1 MYVRSLLAASAL
13 SLNAV
18 AFLVVPEVL
27 PPLADGEIPHI
38 SHAVDTQNAH
48 TEQIQL
54 ACDECPFP
62 TADSDGV
69 VSWSSNTKSSLVSLL
84 NANPLRRRSKTNTQY
99 QEFNFVTEDGK
110 LFVNDALLFPP
121 APTVP
126 VDVKAVQRRDADGE
140 TTEPLNLGF
149 ALVAV
154 PLAPPQDE
162 MELMQIRFSPLD
174 IAGHPAPLDTVS
186 LTVVKTAAG
195 DLFLARTEIEPPA
208 GQDDHESWE
217 QCNGEVRC
225 LRRLIFVRIQ
235 ALVQSAKAHMMN
247 LKAKLMFGG
256 KGCHGKS
263 RVGHMKHGHH
273 GMESDSEHKHPHHM
287 GHNGHHHRHA
297 WRRTFLRIVRF
308 IVVPAILGVLAGLT
322 ASAVGMIVGQLIV
335 FVWARF
341 RRNTTSRSTSTLEQ
355 GTVSE
360 KEVLMAQDAQVDD
373 LPPYSD
379 EEQTPPADTK

>member
-1 MYVRSLLAASAL
+1 MYARSLLAVSAL
-13 SLNAV
+13 SLNAA

-27 PPLADGEIPHI
+27 PPLEGENTPLPHI
-38 SHAVDTQNAH
+38 SHAVDTLHAH

-62 TADSDGV
+62 TANSDGL
-69 VSWSSNTKSSLVSLL
+69 VSWSSDTKSSL
-84 NANPLRRRSKTNTQY
+84 
-99 QEFNFVTEDGK
+99 EFNFSTEDGK
-110 LFVNDALLFPP
+110 LFVNDALVFPP
-121 APTVP
+121 LPTVP
-126 VDVKAVQRRDADGE
+126 IDVKAVQRRDADGE

-154 PLAPPQDE
+154 PLAPPQDD

-174 IAGHPAPLDTVS
+174 IEGHPVPLDTIS
-186 LTVVKTAAG
+186 LTVIKTGSG
-195 DLFLARTEIEPPA
+195 DLLLARTEIEPPA

-225 LRRLIFVRIQ
+225 LRRLVFVRIQ
-235 ALVQSAKAHMMN
+235 ALAQSAKAHMMN

-263 RVGHMKHGHH
+263 RPGHMKHGHH
-273 GMESDSEHKHPHHM
+273 DLENTSEHKHPGHHM
-287 GHNGHHHRHA
+287 GPNGHAHHHRHG
-297 WRRTFLRIVRF
+297 WHRTFLRIVRF
-308 IVVPAILGVLAGLT
+308 IVVPAILGVLAGLA

-341 RRNTTSRSTSTLEQ
+341 RRNTTTQSTSTLEQ

-360 KEVLMAQDAQVDD
+360 KEILMAQDAQADD

>member
-13 SLNAV
+13 SLNAA
-18 AFLVVPEVL
+18 AFLLVPEVI
-27 PPLADGEIPHI
+27 PPIHDGEDAPIPHI
-38 SHAVDTQNAH
+38 SHAVDTQHAQ

-54 ACDECPFP
+54 TCDECPFP
-62 TADSDGV
+62 TADSEGF
-69 VSWSSNTKSSLVSLL
+69 VSWSSDTKSSL
-84 NANPLRRRSKTNTQY
+84 
-99 QEFNFVTEDGK
+99 EFNFFAEDGK

-121 APTVP
+121 VPTVP

-154 PLAPPQDE
+154 PLAPPQDD

-174 IAGHPAPLDTVS
+174 IEGHPVPLDTIS
-186 LTVVKTAAG
+186 LTVVKTASG

-217 QCNGEVRC
+217 KCNGDVRC

-256 KGCHGKS
+256 KGCHGKP
-263 RVGHMKHGHH
+263 RAGHMKHGHH
-273 GMESDSEHKHPHHM
+273 DMESASEHPHHM
-287 GHNGHHHRHA
+287 GPNGHPHHHRHA

-335 FVWARF
+335 FVWMRF
-341 RRNTTSRSTSTLEQ
+341 RRNTTSRSTSALEQ

-360 KEVLMAQDAQVDD
+360 KETLIAQDAQVDD

-379 EEQTPPADTK
+379 EDQSPPADTK